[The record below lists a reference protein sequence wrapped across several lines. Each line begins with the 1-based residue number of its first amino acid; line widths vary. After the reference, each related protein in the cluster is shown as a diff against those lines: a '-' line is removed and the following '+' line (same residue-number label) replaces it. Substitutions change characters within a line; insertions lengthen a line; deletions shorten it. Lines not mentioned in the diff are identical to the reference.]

1 MSLRIQIYHP
11 SVHLFE
17 ILISSG
23 SISGY
28 ITRHGFRV
36 ASTQIFWYVT
46 LEALCYMY
54 NGDLSDRYVRLPEN
68 DVDLPENYAD
78 LFNKYMQIY
87 LLVVINFFSD
97 KSYQ

>member
-1 MSLRIQIYHP
+1 MDFVSPGRKYSGMSP
-11 SVHLFE
+11 SN
-17 ILISSG
+17 
-23 SISGY
+23 
-28 ITRHGFRV
+28 
-36 ASTQIFWYVT
+36 T
-46 LEALCYMY
+46 LYMY

-97 KSYQ
+97 KSYQWSEKST